1 MPVIIIGTGIQL
13 AAHAAP
19 DQLLNG
25 ILAAALFNVI
35 YDALLARGLRAY
47 TLCPFIDFMNHSST
61 AGVGSLSP
69 SGRITALMSM
79 LNDIEGPF

>member
-1 MPVIIIGTGIQL
+1 MPVILIGTGIQL

-25 ILAAALFNVI
+25 VLAAALFNVI

-47 TLCPFIDFMNHSST
+47 TLCPFIDFMNHSSS
-61 AGVGSLSP
+61 AGVRRSQ
-69 SGRITALMSM
+69 
-79 LNDIEGPF
+79 PFTL

>member
-47 TLCPFIDFMNHSST
+47 TLCPFIDFLNHSST
-61 AGVGSLSP
+61 AGVGFSQPLP
-69 SGRITALMSM
+69 DITALTSA
-79 LNDIEGPF
+79 DSW